1 MVSLVNIDFG
11 IATSSQES
19 SLSLFLID
27 IEYETSSEREKFNI
41 AQVGGQ
47 VELVM
52 VHGSKNVRARIS
64 AIKISSSPKVF
75 RSEP

>member
-27 IEYETSSEREKFNI
+27 IEYETISEREKLNI

-52 VHGSKNVRARIS
+52 VHGMGAKTFEHEF
-64 AIKISSSPKVF
+64 PQ
-75 RSEP
+75 

>member
-27 IEYETSSEREKFNI
+27 IEYETISEREKFNI

-47 VELVM
+47 VELVT
-52 VHGSKNVRARIS
+52 VHGMEAKTFEHEF
-64 AIKISSSPKVF
+64 PQ
-75 RSEP
+75 